1 MNMIN
6 SRFYKTLIKTSPKL
20 SNEQLNYN
28 KYYNNVE
35 ENKIK
40 EYGRQEIQ
48 SNYCRRRQA

>member
-1 MNMIN
+1 MMIMIN

-20 SNEQLNYN
+20 SNEQLNYK

-40 EYGRQEIQ
+40 
-48 SNYCRRRQA
+48 